1 MGEAKR
7 KTSAVES
14 LLPFAVTRQLQ
25 AACGSKLE
33 GQAPEVIARFTA
45 GEPHLES
52 IMDELRS
59 GRIVRVTGIRTAK
72 VSSVEDWLS
81 MKHGL
86 GARIVAELRRAHD
99 DPNRGSQIYPMM
111 FPDDTAIEFDRSFF
125 VANPDRC
132 IRMRPLVGNERS
144 IGELNP
150 GWTDR
155 VISILI
161 DRTNGIQSRFFFG
174 CPENSPDLRFDQDDA
189 SLARLALRYARAD
202 ILLPLPT

>member
-7 KTSAVES
+7 KTSAAET
-14 LLPFAVTRQLQ
+14 LLPFAVTGQLQ

-33 GQAPEVIARFTA
+33 GQTPEVIARFAA
-45 GEPHLES
+45 GEPDLES
-52 IMDELRS
+52 IMDELNS
-59 GRIVRVTGIRTAK
+59 GRIVRLTGTRTVK
-72 VSSVEDWLS
+72 VNSVEAWLS
-81 MKHGL
+81 KKHGL
-86 GARIVAELRRAHD
+86 GAQILAELRRAHD
-99 DPNRGSQIYPMM
+99 DPKRGSQIYPMM
-111 FPDDTAIEFDRSFF
+111 FSDDTAIEFDRSFF

-155 VISILI
+155 VISILV

-202 ILLPLPT
+202 ILLSVPG